1 MSAPPAVSTTSE
13 STPVGSP
20 AAGTPGA
27 AATAAAAA
35 AASSSASSPGGGGG
49 GGAPLPSPRTG
60 KPKGKDFSRM
70 AGPPPST
77 TTTPEIVQPL
87 APTVP
92 ISQPPIQLQSNN
104 IPAAL
109 PTATSNFAVGVAGTN
124 NLATSSTTTY
134 PQPSMLSQ
142 TQPPQYQPLM
152 SGATMNNFI
161 QQQQQQQQQMIQQQQ
176 MMQMQQQQQ
185 QQQVIPSSLSMLL
198 NNPALM
204 APTQRPS
211 WSEARLSTMPDVRG
225 QGVISSSSLMGGVG
239 STTPNIGSTTTPT
252 TTTTT
257 QRNSM
262 MPPPN
267 DGKKSGTDTT
277 SSNAAATTTTNDGY
291 GKPSLAPILGEKLQS
306 LCHSIDPSYS
316 LDSEVQERLV
326 EMADSFVEKVTKDAI
341 KLAKH
346 RGSSYMDVVDVALA
360 LKKGYNLEVPGLG
373 PPSVAT
379 AGVGVG
385 GRGSGTVMGGWM
397 FADKVS
403 LGEAQQHGRE
413 GNQESSPQKKKRRGA
428 TVIAT
433 NAM

>member
-20 AAGTPGA
+20 VAGTPGA
-27 AATAAAAA
+27 AAAAAA
-35 AASSSASSPGGGGG
+35 AASASASSPGGG
-49 GGAPLPSPRTG
+49 APSPSPRTG

-87 APTVP
+87 PPTLP

-104 IPAAL
+104 IPAAP
-109 PTATSNFAVGVAGTN
+109 PTNNFAVGVANTN
-124 NLATSSTTTY
+124 NLATSSTTAY
-134 PQPSMLSQ
+134 AQPPMLSQ

-152 SGATMNNFI
+152 SGANMNNFI
-161 QQQQQQQQQMIQQQQ
+161 QQQQQQQQQQMIQQQQ
-176 MMQMQQQQQ
+176 MMQMQMQQQPP
-185 QQQVIPSSLSMLL
+185 VIPSSLSMLL
-198 NNPALM
+198 NNPAVM
-204 APTQRPS
+204 APSLPTQRPS

-225 QGVISSSSLMGGVG
+225 QGVISSNSLMGGVG

-257 QRNSM
+257 QQNSM

-385 GRGSGTVMGGWM
+385 GRGSGTVLGGWM
-397 FADKVS
+397 FADKVT